1 MSNKSP
7 EELILLELVNGICRK
22 TEYYAIDEKVQLIL
36 MNNGCKSSDRP
47 TIYQAN
53 ITDTVCIDFIDG
65 MIGNDKLKYYDAY
78 KLDGKIHLVIFL
90 PEFEIKQYNED
101 DLFGN
106 SAVFYRIMNIYEMA
120 NHLVYKGP
128 MIDAFLQTS
137 AGISMRYTR
146 VVVAYLVLKQ
156 FGQVTDADV
165 EGCGLSSKE
174 ISDMISKCGI
184 SNILSGIRVV
194 E

>member
-22 TEYYAIDEKVQLIL
+22 IEYINIDEKVQQIL
-36 MNNGCKSSDRP
+36 MNNGCKSSNRP
-47 TIYQAN
+47 TIYQAD

-90 PEFEIKQYNED
+90 PEFEIKQHDED

-106 SAVFYRIMNIYEMA
+106 SGIFYRIMNIYEMA
-120 NHLVYKGP
+120 NHLVYKVP

-146 VVVAYLVLKQ
+146 VIVAYLVLKQ

-184 SNILSGIRVV
+184 YNILSGIRVV